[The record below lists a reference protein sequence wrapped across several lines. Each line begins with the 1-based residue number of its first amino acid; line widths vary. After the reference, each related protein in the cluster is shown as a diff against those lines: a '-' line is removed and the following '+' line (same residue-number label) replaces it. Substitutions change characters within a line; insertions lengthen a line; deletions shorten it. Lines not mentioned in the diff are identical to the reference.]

1 MSASVVSVPSRIIDS
16 LSSTFKSLCAEKIS
30 ECAKLYNFDAEEAIR
45 RLDLEFTV
53 AAVKSVAAKKEK
65 SLEPT
70 KKSFPMPFC
79 GKNDGCCN
87 ALKFNHGLYTQCPA
101 TLAEGTTF
109 CNACTKASAKTE
121 GKMPY
126 GTVDERL
133 AVGLMDYRDP
143 KGKAPTPYCKI
154 MKKLSL
160 TEDMVNAEAENA
172 GITVDAEHFVVVEP
186 KKGGRPKKSESEDE
200 AAGSDTG
207 AKKRG
212 RPKKSAVVQEE
223 GASDE
228 LFASLVAEAQ
238 DNMSDISTD
247 SKKKGKLSEEE
258 KAAKAAEREAKK
270 LQKEQEAA
278 EKKAQ
283 KEQEKEEKKAAAEA
297 LKAQKEQEKLEKKA
311 EKDAQRE
318 AKKAAEEA
326 EREAKKAAKEAAK
339 AAKEAEKNEKIA
351 SLAAAS
357 APELS
362 GTPVMP
368 ASPEPINTET
378 KAETNASANA
388 ASANAASANA
398 ATKVKKFKF
407 GGVEYL
413 RSGTNVVYSKDTH
426 EEIGIWDPEAKKIV
440 LNEESSDSEEEE
452 EEMEEGEEK

>member
-16 LSSTFKSLCAEKIS
+16 LSSTFKSLCAEKIT

-53 AAVKSVAAKKEK
+53 AAVKSVANKKEK

-79 GKNDGCCN
+79 GKSDGCCN

-109 CNACTKASAKTE
+109 CNACTKASAKTD

-143 KGKAPTPYCKI
+143 KGKAPTAYCKI

-160 TEDMVNAEAENA
+160 TDDMVNAEAENA

-186 KKGGRPKKSESEDE
+186 KKGGRPKKSDSEDE
-200 AAGSDTG
+200 AAGSDAS

-238 DNMSDISTD
+238 DNMSDISAAD
-247 SKKKGKLSEEE
+247 SKKKGKLTDEE

-278 EKKAQ
+278 DKKAH

-297 LKAQKEQEKLEKKA
+297 LKEQEKAAKEAKKA
-311 EKDAQRE
+311 EKDAARE

-339 AAKEAEKNEKIA
+339 AAKEAEKNDKIA

-362 GTPVMP
+362 GTPEMP
-368 ASPEPINTET
+368 STPV
-378 KAETNASANA
+378 KAESKAESTSD
-388 ASANAASANA
+388 ANAASANA

-413 RSGTNVVYSKDTH
+413 RSGTNVVFSKETH
-426 EEIGIWDPEAKKIV
+426 EEIGVWDPEAKKIV
-440 LNEESSDSEEEE
+440 LNPTEEEE
-452 EEMEEGEEK
+452 EEEEEDMEEDMEEGEEKE

>member
-1 MSASVVSVPSRIIDS
+1 
-16 LSSTFKSLCAEKIS
+16 LSSTFKSLCAEKIT

-53 AAVKSVAAKKEK
+53 AAVKSVAAKKDK

-79 GKNDGCCN
+79 GKSDGCCN

-109 CNACTKASAKTE
+109 CNACTKASAKTD

-186 KKGGRPKKSESEDE
+186 KKGGRPKKSDSEDE
-200 AAGSDTG
+200 AAAGSDAS

-228 LFASLVAEAQ
+228 LFANLVAEAQ

-247 SKKKGKLSEEE
+247 SKKKGKLTEEE
-258 KAAKAAEREAKK
+258 KAAKAAERETKK
-270 LQKEQEAA
+270 LQKEKEAA

-297 LKAQKEQEKLEKKA
+297 LKAQKEQEKAEKKA
-311 EKDAQRE
+311 EKEAQRE

-339 AAKEAEKNEKIA
+339 AQKEEEKNEKIA
-351 SLAAAS
+351 ALAAAS
-357 APELS
+357 APEMHSS

-368 ASPEPINTET
+368 STPEPESEP
-378 KAETNASANA
+378 KAEPAKTESKASD
-388 ASANAASANA
+388 ANA

-413 RSGTNVVYSKDTH
+413 RSGTNVVFSKETH
-426 EEIGIWDPEAKKIV
+426 EEIGVWDPEAKKIV
-440 LNEESSDSEEEE
+440 LNPTEEEE
-452 EEMEEGEEK
+452 DEEMEEEDLEEGEEK

>member
-16 LSSTFKSLCAEKIS
+16 LSSTFKSLCAEKIA

-109 CNACTKASAKTE
+109 CNACTKASAKTD

-126 GTVDERL
+126 GTVDDRL

-186 KKGGRPKKSESEDE
+186 KKGGRPKKSDSEDE

-212 RPKKSAVVQEE
+212 RPKKAAAVQEE

-238 DNMSDISTD
+238 DNMSDISTE
-247 SKKKGKLSEEE
+247 SKKKGKLTDEE

-297 LKAQKEQEKLEKKA
+297 LKAQKEQEKAEKKA
-311 EKDAQRE
+311 EKDAARE

-326 EREAKKAAKEAAK
+326 EREAKKAAKEAKK
-339 AAKEAEKNEKIA
+339 AQKEEEKNEKVA
-351 SLAAAS
+351 AKAAAS
-357 APELS
+357 APEVAVS
-362 GTPVMP
+362 AAEVAIAAEVVDTI
-368 ASPEPINTET
+368 PEPKAAEPT
-378 KAETNASANA
+378 KAADDAAAAN
-388 ASANAASANA
+388 

-426 EEIGIWDPEAKKIV
+426 EEIGVWDPEAKKIV
-440 LNEESSDSEEEE
+440 LNPVDEDSEESEDE
-452 EEMEEGEEK
+452 IEEGEEK

>member
-16 LSSTFKSLCAEKIS
+16 LSSTFKSLCAEKIA

-87 ALKFNHGLYTQCPA
+87 ALKFNHGLYTQCPSI
-101 TLAEGTTF
+101 LAEGTTF
-109 CNACTKASAKTE
+109 CNACTKASAKTD

-154 MKKLSL
+154 MKKFSL
-160 TEDMVNAEAENA
+160 TEDMVNAEAEKQDIA
-172 GITVDAEHFVVVEP
+172 VDSEHFVVVEP
-186 KKGGRPKKSESEDE
+186 KKGGRPKKSESDDE

-207 AKKRG
+207 AAKKRG
-212 RPKKSAVVQEE
+212 RPKKAAAVQEE

-238 DNMSDISTD
+238 GNMSDSET
-247 SKKKGKLSEEE
+247 SETKKKGKLTDEE
-258 KAAKAAEREAKK
+258 KAAKTAEREAKK
-270 LQKEQEAA
+270 AQKEQEAA
-278 EKKAQ
+278 EKKAKAAQ
-283 KEQEKEEKKAAAEA
+283 DKEEKKAAAEA

-311 EKDAQRE
+311 EKDAARE

-326 EREAKKAAKEAAK
+326 EREAKKAAKEAKK
-339 AAKEAEKNEKIA
+339 AQKEEEKNEKVA
-351 SLAAAS
+351 AKAAAS
-357 APELS
+357 APEVS
-362 GTPVMP
+362 DPI
-368 ASPEPINTET
+368 PEPTEA
-378 KAETNASANA
+378 KDSKSEPDASATA
-388 ASANAASANA
+388 ASAA

-426 EEIGIWDPEAKKIV
+426 EEIGVWDPETKKIV
-440 LNEESSDSEEEE
+440 LNSEDSEEEEE

>member
-1 MSASVVSVPSRIIDS
+1 
-16 LSSTFKSLCAEKIS
+16 
-30 ECAKLYNFDAEEAIR
+30 
-45 RLDLEFTV
+45 
-53 AAVKSVAAKKEK
+53 
-65 SLEPT
+65 
-70 KKSFPMPFC
+70 
-79 GKNDGCCN
+79 
-87 ALKFNHGLYTQCPA
+87 
-101 TLAEGTTF
+101 
-109 CNACTKASAKTE
+109 
-121 GKMPY
+121 MPY

-247 SKKKGKLSEEE
+247 PKKKGKLSEEE

-311 EKDAQRE
+311 EKDAARE

-368 ASPEPINTET
+368 ASPEPIKASKAESES
-378 KAETNASANA
+378 KAETN
-388 ASANAASANA
+388 ASANA

-426 EEIGIWDPEAKKIV
+426 EEIGVWDPEAKKIV

-452 EEMEEGEEK
+452 EMEEGEEKE

>member
-16 LSSTFKSLCAEKIS
+16 LSSTFKSLCAEKIA

-53 AAVKSVAAKKEK
+53 AAVKSVAAKK

-70 KKSFPMPFC
+70 KKSFPLPFC

-87 ALKFNHGLYTQCPA
+87 ALKFNHGLYTQCPSI
-101 TLAEGTTF
+101 LAEGTTF
-109 CNACTKASAKTE
+109 CNACTKASAKTD

-154 MKKLSL
+154 MKKFSL
-160 TEDMVNAEAENA
+160 TEEMVNEEAEKQDLA
-172 GITVDAEHFVVVEP
+172 VDSEHFVVVEP
-186 KKGGRPKKSESEDE
+186 KKGGRPKKSESDDE

-207 AKKRG
+207 AAKKRG
-212 RPKKSAVVQEE
+212 RPKKAAAVQEE

-238 DNMSDISTD
+238 GNMSDSET
-247 SKKKGKLSEEE
+247 SETKKKGKLTDEE
-258 KAAKAAEREAKK
+258 KAAKTAEREAKK
-270 LQKEQEAA
+270 AQKEQEAA
-278 EKKAQ
+278 EKKA
-283 KEQEKEEKKAAAEA
+283 KAAQDKEAKAAEREA
-297 LKAQKEQEKLEKKA
+297 LKAQKEQDKLEKKA
-311 EKDAQRE
+311 EKDAVRE

-326 EREAKKAAKEAAK
+326 EREAKKAAKEAKK
-339 AAKEAEKNEKIA
+339 AQKEEEKNEKVA
-351 SLAAAS
+351 AKAAAS
-357 APELS
+357 APEVS
-362 GTPVMP
+362 DPI
-368 ASPEPINTET
+368 PEPTESKDES
-378 KAETNASANA
+378 KAEPDA
-388 ASANAASANA
+388 AASANA

-426 EEIGIWDPEAKKIV
+426 EEIGVWDPEAKKIV
-440 LNEESSDSEEEE
+440 LNSEDSEEEE
-452 EEMEEGEEK
+452 EEEIEEGEEK